1 MQFFRLS
8 CNNKVNYFSGTS
20 ADCNMERGSF
30 VLKAHSHRIL
40 LHVSFPFNLFVS
52 YNVCWL
58 KIHIAVKLGQIIAR
72 WQLVTLVWNITRF
85 GSRHETMLEKVRYML
100 ANFTKQND
108 FNVRE
113 TEILFR
119 DLVEWTKTITFELA
133 FNFLSLCTQAHA

>member
-40 LHVSFPFNLFVS
+40 LHASFPFNLFVS

-85 GSRHETMLEKVRYML
+85 GSAHETMPEKVRYML
-100 ANFTKQND
+100 ANLTKQNHFNVKQTNNYFTKQRFCSGNLL
-108 FNVRE
+108 NE
-113 TEILFR
+113 PKQLP
-119 DLVEWTKTITFELA
+119 LNL
-133 FNFLSLCTQAHA
+133 LSIF

>member
-52 YNVCWL
+52 YNVC
-58 KIHIAVKLGQIIAR
+58 
-72 WQLVTLVWNITRF
+72 
-85 GSRHETMLEKVRYML
+85 
-100 ANFTKQND
+100 
-108 FNVRE
+108 
-113 TEILFR
+113 
-119 DLVEWTKTITFELA
+119 
-133 FNFLSLCTQAHA
+133 